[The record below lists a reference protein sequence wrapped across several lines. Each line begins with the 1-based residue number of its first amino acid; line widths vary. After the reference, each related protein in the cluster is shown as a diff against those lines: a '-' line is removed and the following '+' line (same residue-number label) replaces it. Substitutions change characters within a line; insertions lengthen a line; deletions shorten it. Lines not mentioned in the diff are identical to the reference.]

1 MNSLLTDA
9 KRLMRFLAGHTHWVV
24 FGRIYASALAL
35 LLSVFLSRYMPIDM
49 YGRYQFFISAFFLA
63 GSFSLTASTNI
74 LLKYAA
80 VGHEWSYGIIFK
92 YRLLFAI
99 LGSMALLG
107 WGFFESAES
116 DVWVFFALAL
126 LLPLYNCC
134 DLFEYL
140 LQAQIK
146 FKSLNL
152 KYIVRSTFAL
162 ILPITTFL
170 ISGNGAL
177 TLLSYVG
184 SISFINL
191 AFYWQSWK
199 TIKNKKTL
207 NPALVVSVKR
217 ESFFLSLSGLASLV
231 CMHLDR
237 VLVFN
242 HLDPRSLAIYANGM
256 IVGMAINTLLK
267 TVLGSVNGRLAFV
280 KIELWHYFA
289 ILVFGSVLGI
299 MGAFAMPV
307 VIQVLFGAKFSDSA
321 IFSQIVLISLGIYLV
336 SNILYDNTIFGRT
349 SQMGVIYL
357 NNVLVSSGQLLS
369 LLVVF
374 YIFSE
379 SEYLLIMFAS
389 LYPLKSFLRI
399 VILVFSKW
407 ILTRG

>member
-1 MNSLLTDA
+1 MNSLLTDV

-146 FKSLNL
+146 FKSLN
-152 KYIVRSTFAL
+152 
-162 ILPITTFL
+162 
-170 ISGNGAL
+170 
-177 TLLSYVG
+177 
-184 SISFINL
+184 
-191 AFYWQSWK
+191 
-199 TIKNKKTL
+199 
-207 NPALVVSVKR
+207 
-217 ESFFLSLSGLASLV
+217 
-231 CMHLDR
+231 
-237 VLVFN
+237 
-242 HLDPRSLAIYANGM
+242 
-256 IVGMAINTLLK
+256 
-267 TVLGSVNGRLAFV
+267 
-280 KIELWHYFA
+280 
-289 ILVFGSVLGI
+289 
-299 MGAFAMPV
+299 
-307 VIQVLFGAKFSDSA
+307 
-321 IFSQIVLISLGIYLV
+321 
-336 SNILYDNTIFGRT
+336 
-349 SQMGVIYL
+349 
-357 NNVLVSSGQLLS
+357 
-369 LLVVF
+369 
-374 YIFSE
+374 
-379 SEYLLIMFAS
+379 
-389 LYPLKSFLRI
+389 
-399 VILVFSKW
+399 
-407 ILTRG
+407 